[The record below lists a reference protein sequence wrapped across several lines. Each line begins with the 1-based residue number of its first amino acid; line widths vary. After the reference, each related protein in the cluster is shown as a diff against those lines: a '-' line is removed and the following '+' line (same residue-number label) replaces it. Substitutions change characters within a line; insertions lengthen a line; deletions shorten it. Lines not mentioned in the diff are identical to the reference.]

1 MQQCHF
7 PGDDF
12 EDEHGG
18 LARPS
23 RALKY
28 VARNDSNPMESGT
41 G

>member
-1 MQQCHF
+1 MQCHF

-18 LARPS
+18 LARPW
-23 RALKY
+23 RTLKY
-28 VARNDSNPMESGT
+28 VARNDPNPLEFDT